1 MASTKRRSRTK
12 PSDIKIQE
20 RRRQALELRKA
31 GTTFERI
38 GDLQGTSRST
48 AQEDVQTAM
57 RETIQEPAD
66 EVRRME
72 LERID
77 AMLKALWPTAM
88 QTGSRGQTRA
98 VEVCLQLSARRSALQ
113 GLDAPQRKI
122 VEMVSEDALDEAIM
136 NLRSEIA
143 AFEAAGPGD

>member
-1 MASTKRRSRTK
+1 MASMKRRSRTK

-31 GTTFERI
+31 GTSFERI

-48 AQEDVQTAM
+48 AHEDVQTAM

-77 AMLKALWPTAM
+77 AMLKALWPQAM
-88 QTGSRGQTRA
+88 QSGGRGQTRA
-98 VEVCLQLSARRSALQ
+98 IEVCLQLGARRSALQ
-113 GLDAPQRKI
+113 GLDAPSRRVVEI
-122 VEMVSEDALDEAIM
+122 VTEDALDEAIT

-143 AFEAAGPGD
+143 TFEAAGADG